1 MDAWLG
7 EFSHWKNRTR
17 NSCRVLLVCFGNFLK
32 KRGYLQAGLPS
43 VFDSMS
49 TLKNEIHPVTIYTS
63 DEMHLLLNKAR
74 ASLLPYLAIGAFAGL
89 RNAEVRRLDWR
100 DIRFDRGFIECEASM
115 TKTRRRRL
123 VPMQDNL
130 RAWLEPLRQ
139 SSGPVCLHHSLPG
152 ALGALGKQAGL
163 RWKRN
168 ALRHSY
174 ISYRLALMPDT
185 ARVALECGN
194 SPDMIFQHYREL
206 VTPDEAKAWF
216 NIMPPAGYPKCLLPL
231 RG

>member
-1 MDAWLG
+1 
-7 EFSHWKNRTR
+7 
-17 NSCRVLLVCFGNFLK
+17 
-32 KRGYLQAGLPS
+32 
-43 VFDSMS
+43 MS
-49 TLKNEIHPVTIYTS
+49 
-63 DEMHLLLNKAR
+63 LLLNKAR

-89 RNAEVRRLDWR
+89 RNAEIRRLDWSNV
-100 DIRFDRGFIECEASM
+100 RFDRGFIECEASM

-130 RAWLEPLRQ
+130 RAWLEPLRVP
-139 SSGPVCLHHSLPG
+139 SGPVILRRSVPG
-152 ALGALGKQAGL
+152 TLGALGRQAGL

-174 ISYRLALMPDT
+174 ISNRLALMPDT

-194 SPDMIFQHYREL
+194 SSDMIFQHYREL

-216 NIMPPAGYPKCLLPL
+216 NILPPADYPKGLLKP
-231 RG
+231 RR